1 MRMDYAAEQA
11 LIGSMLIDEDC
22 CAAMLVKMRA
32 TDFGS
37 EACREAFTV
46 MAALDAEKVPI
57 DFVTVSAR
65 CRDTAYMAEFLRECA
80 ETTVTTANADEY
92 AAIVKKRAAARRI
105 AATGDKLTAVG
116 DDYRASAVD
125 GMTELQSVLDE
136 TASAEVVGAAEWADV
151 FLDEELKIIA
161 DPASAYCSTGWTD
174 LDRVLGGGLFNS
186 GLYILGARPGM
197 GKTTVALNIAEQ
209 VAAKGAPVLFVSL
222 EMNKR
227 QVMCKRL
234 ASFTSVPYK
243 SLISGDITWDR
254 QIEMEEGLELLK
266 KRPLYINN
274 RFGLTVSDISAMVR
288 QIRGCRLV
296 IVDYFGLI
304 TVEGGS
310 QGRYEDYTAIS
321 GRLKQLACQLDIPIL
336 CLAQLNRETEKRTKK
351 RPGLSD
357 LRDTGAIEQD
367 ADGVIFLHREGY
379 YAEEGAPSTDTIE
392 LILAKNRHG
401 STGTVKMYWEGETS
415 RVSAFSSREEI

>member
-1 MRMDYAAEQA
+1 MRMDSAAELA
-11 LIGSMLIDEDC
+11 LIGAMLIDEDC
-22 CAAMLVKMRA
+22 RAAMLVKMRA

-37 EACREAFTV
+37 SSCREAFTV
-46 MAALDAEKVPI
+46 MAALDAEKIPI
-57 DFVTVSAR
+57 DFITVSAR
-65 CRDTAYMAEFLRECA
+65 CEDATYMAEFLRGCA
-80 ETTVTTANADEY
+80 ETTVTTVNADEY
-92 AAIVKKRAAARRI
+92 AAIVKRLAAARRVASI
-105 AATGDKLTAVG
+105 GDKLAETG
-116 DDYRASAVD
+116 DDYQKDAVD
-125 GMTELQSVLDE
+125 GVTQLQTVLDE

-161 DPASAYCSTGWTD
+161 DPASAYCSTGWAD
-174 LDRVLGGGLFNS
+174 LDKALGGGLFNS

-234 ASFTSVPYK
+234 ASFTAVPYK
-243 SLISGDITWDR
+243 SLISGDIDWAA

-274 RFGLTVSDISAMVR
+274 RFGLTVTDISAMVR
-288 QIRGCRLV
+288 QLRGCRLL

-304 TVEGGS
+304 SVEGGS

-321 GRLKQLACQLDIPIL
+321 GRLKQLACQLDLPIL
-336 CLAQLNRETEKRTKK
+336 CLAQLNRETEKRTRK

-379 YAEEGAPSTDTIE
+379 YNEEGAPSADTIE

-401 STGTVKMYWEGETS
+401 GTGTVKMYWEGETS
-415 RVSAFSSREEI
+415 RVSAFSSRKE